1 MLNWTFRLLITSAAV
16 YLLCW
21 SGVRLSCLFY
31 SAFEFAQ
38 AELINASLPAFLRA
52 LGIRNW
58 LYGRFFA
65 SWHAGLLVVRMISA
79 AVLIVQF
86 FVQGNILMV
95 LTAAY
100 LLFVLI
106 SLALWYMN
114 RVEGRDRYRYAPYNT
129 FAPLHDQQRRELNRQ
144 RNQVRLTG
152 LFQRLDIFNHAGYAE
167 PSTDKQKALADRYR
181 KL

>member
-1 MLNWTFRLLITSAAV
+1 M
-16 YLLCW
+16 LCW

-38 AELINASLPAFLRA
+38 AELINASMPAFLRA
-52 LGIRNW
+52 LGIRSW

-65 SWHAGLLVVRMISA
+65 PWHAGLLAVRMISA
-79 AVLIVQF
+79 AMLIVQL
-86 FVQGNILMV
+86 FVQGNILMII
-95 LTAAY
+95 TAAY
-100 LLFVLI
+100 LLFALI

-114 RVEGRDRYRYAPYNT
+114 RVEGRDRHRYAPYNT

-152 LFQRLDIFNHAGYAE
+152 LFQRLDIFNHADDAE
-167 PSTDKQKALADRYR
+167 PSSEKQKAIADRYR